1 MTRDEAYKKLKVHGQ
16 EHLLRMYDNLT
27 AEEQEALLERIDR
40 TDFSYLDHFKEKERE
55 IARGVITPL
64 KALEIPEILGRTGE
78 FEACGIRQI
87 REGRLA
93 AVLLAGGMGT
103 RLGISGP
110 KGACD
115 IGITR
120 PLYIFEC
127 LMNNMMRNAAAA
139 GVLFQLFVMTSEKND
154 AETRRFFE
162 EHDFFG
168 YDAGHVHFFVQEMAP
183 AVDEDGHV
191 LLETPSE
198 IAVSPNGNGGWFR
211 SMEKAG
217 YTQILKD
224 EGIEWLNVFAVD
236 NVLQN
241 ICDPVFFGA
250 VLESGCASGSKVVR
264 KVNPQEKVGVMCLED
279 GRPSVIEYYEM
290 SDAMRSEKD
299 ADGNYA
305 YNFGVTLNYLFRVK
319 DLEAAAGASMPLHF
333 AHKKVPYYS
342 EDGCAVSPDVPNGW
356 KFEYFIL
363 DLIHEL
369 PDCLPFEVDR
379 RKEFA
384 PVKNASGTDSVDTAR
399 ELLRENGVTL

>member
-1 MTRDEAYKKLKVHGQ
+1 MTKDEAYKKLKVHGQ
-16 EHLLRMYDNLT
+16 EHLLRMFDNLT
-27 AEEQEALLERIDR
+27 AEDQEALLNRIDR
-40 TDFSYLDHFKEKERE
+40 TDFSYLEHFSEKEQ
-55 IARGVITPL
+55 ALPRGVITPL
-64 KALEIPEILGRTGE
+64 KAVEIPEILERKEE

-87 REGRLA
+87 REGKLA

-110 KGACD
+110 KGAFN

-120 PLYIFEC
+120 PLFIFEC
-127 LMNNMMRNAAAA
+127 LIKNMMRNAASA
-139 GVLFQLFVMTSEKND
+139 GVLFHLFIMTSEKND

-168 YDAGHVHFFVQEMAP
+168 YDSGHIHFFAQEMAP
-183 AVDEDGHV
+183 AVDEDGRV

-217 YTQILKD
+217 YTQMLKD

-250 VLESGCASGSKVVR
+250 VLASGCTSGSKVVR

-290 SDAMRSEKD
+290 SDAMRDEKD

-305 YNFGVTLNYLFRVK
+305 YNFGVTLNYLFRVT
-319 DLEAAAGASMPLHF
+319 DLETAAGASMPLHF

-342 EDGCAVSPDVPNGW
+342 EEGRVVTPDAPNGW